1 MMIFARERIRY
12 SLLILSHETITKD
25 HVINVRRGKMKR
37 VRLYALML
45 SSALF
50 VSAIPVTGVSA
61 AQAPAAIEYTVQAKE
76 DKDLTVN
83 AENLGANNTKKA
95 STKKVKLGWTKK
107 NQKWYYMTAKGYK
120 TGWAKIDGNLYYFN
134 KSGVMLTG
142 FKEINKQLFYF
153 AKSGELKK
161 GWQKFGERWF
171 YFDKHNG
178 AMRKGWLK
186 IGTRTFHLNEKT
198 GVMETGWKK
207 IEGKLYYFNNEGI
220 MLTGP
225 HVYRIGKRY
234 FFFEKSGALTAKK
247 GWQKS
252 DVGNLFY
259 TNADGTVVTNKA
271 IGDKITNEEGVAVKK
286 VNDVMDQ
293 KAQWY
298 DGDTKYLVLAD
309 LANYELRVYQ
319 GKKGNWNKIQGGWE
333 LTCGAPA
340 TRTPCGQFTLCYK
353 QPTDY
358 GWKDFN
364 LSRAAYVYW
373 TTAGFMIHTILYSKW
388 GGDDPEYVDVL
399 DDRLG
404 MNLSLSCIRLSLENA
419 RWIYKNIPTGTTLV
433 VYE

>member
-1 MMIFARERIRY
+1 
-12 SLLILSHETITKD
+12 
-25 HVINVRRGKMKR
+25 MKR

-50 VSAIPVTGVSA
+50 VSAIPMTGVSA
-61 AQAPAAIEYTVQAKE
+61 AQAPAAIEYSVQAKE
-76 DKDLTVN
+76 DKNLTVN
-83 AENLGANNTKKA
+83 AENLGANNTKTA
-95 STKKVKLGWTKK
+95 STKQVKLGWAKK
-107 NQKWYYMTAKGYK
+107 DKKWYYVTAKGNK
-120 TGWAKIDGNLYYFN
+120 TGWAKIDGNIYYFDN
-134 KSGVMLTG
+134 SGVMQTG
-142 FKEINKQLFYF
+142 FRKINEKVFYF

-161 GWQKFGERWF
+161 GWQKISNKWF
-171 YFDKHNG
+171 YFDKSNG
-178 AMRKGWLK
+178 AMKTGWLK
-186 IGTRTFHLNEKT
+186 LGNRTFYLNNTT
-198 GVMETGWKK
+198 GVMETGWRRFD
-207 IEGKLYYFNNEGI
+207 GKLYYFNNEGV

-225 HVYRIGKRY
+225 HVYKVGKKY
-234 FFFEKSGALTAKK
+234 FFFEKSGAVTAKQ

-259 TNADGTVVTNKA
+259 TNADGTVVTNKT

-286 VNDVMDQ
+286 VDDVMDQ

-298 DGDTKYLVLAD
+298 ESDTKYLVLAD
-309 LANYELRVYQ
+309 LDNYELRVYQ

-358 GWKDFN
+358 GWKDFT

-388 GGDDPEYVDVL
+388 GGNDPEYVDVV

-419 RWIYKNIPTGTTLV
+419 RWIYKNIPTGTKLV